1 MFGLPAK
8 LSHGVL
14 QLRFVESKFFPMTI
28 TGLGFKQDLI
38 DSSPT
43 GGRRGGGGNSHIL
56 AIRVRA
62 AGKGMVFKPFSL
74 VQGLVIIEIWSSIGS
89 RLTGSLTK
97 D

>member
-43 GGRRGGGGNSHIL
+43 GGRRGGGELPYIGYTGTCSWKGYGFQ
-56 AIRVRA
+56 AI
-62 AGKGMVFKPFSL
+62 
-74 VQGLVIIEIWSSIGS
+74 
-89 RLTGSLTK
+89 
-97 D
+97 